1 MKHIKVLAELLINSE
16 FSSVK
21 NKEMN
26 VLYSDEKRKV
36 VEVKLS
42 NSEKLAKHS
51 TPSPITVLCLS
62 GEGVFRAGENLEEE
76 QKLKAGTLLTLETGI
91 EHEVI
96 AQPEIQILV
105 TKFQTVTADSK

>member
-1 MKHIKVLAELLINSE
+1 
-16 FSSVK
+16 
-21 NKEMN
+21 
-26 VLYSDEKRKV
+26 
-36 VEVKLS
+36 
-42 NSEKLAKHS
+42 
-51 TPSPITVLCLS
+51 LS